1 MWSSLIIGFQMSLVK
16 RGSKFIRPMKDDE
29 QVLSDNERTLLYYRI
44 HPDIAAKHL
53 LGARLNWYQRISVR
67 NTWSSPFSLLVWGR
81 RAGKTYTNAVTAVL
95 YALLYPRRRIM
106 ILGPSKRQG
115 DYMFDEIQMMVS
127 KSEYL
132 RASLKK
138 GIARQPA
145 ESRAV
150 FTNGSRIVSI
160 PIGPSG
166 SKIRGAGAN
175 LVVLDEY
182 AQFDESIVNLVVRPF
197 LAMKVEG
204 QENKLIITSSAYY
217 KWNHLYDLYCDYR
230 KQAAKRPGSVYIS
243 EYDYRDV
250 LIDKRSAIQ
259 PDMSQIEAARKATT
273 VADFEMEYLRKFPD
287 SIENFFPTRLIDD
300 CTPKPPR
307 FIPIEI
313 EKRSSK
319 GSYIMGVD
327 CARVKG
333 GANFCALVG
342 KIFNNEFH
350 VVHVVTMNG
359 RKYQEMIASIRELLF
374 KFPIEAIFM
383 DKGGGGDTLK
393 DYLAE
398 NWIDPATGAKMLPVL
413 DKEDKE
419 TEDKLGLRMLTM
431 VSISAAVHNAL
442 YIGLKAEMEQGRVM
456 FPLNIR
462 RDMDPEI
469 ELLGQNMIALKKELA
484 VIEAKPKGA
493 YLHFSA
499 PNRFNTDRAMALSL
513 AVSGFRGTIRPKL
526 EDRNDYTD
534 LPTGTW
540 VT

>member
-1 MWSSLIIGFQMSLVK
+1 DLYT
-16 RGSKFIRPMKDDE
+16 
-29 QVLSDNERTLLYYRI
+29 LSDNERTLLYYRL

-53 LGARLNWYQRISVR
+53 LGSRLNWYQRISVR
-67 NTWSSPFSLLVWGR
+67 QTWASPFSLLVWGR

-95 YALLYPRRRIM
+95 YALLYPRKRIM

-115 DYMFDEIQMMVS
+115 DYMFDEIQAMVS

-132 RASLKK
+132 QASLKK
-138 GIARQPA
+138 NVARQPA
-145 ESRAV
+145 ESRAE

-230 KQAAKRPGSVYIS
+230 KLIAEGAKNVYIS

-250 LIDKRSAIQ
+250 LLDKNSAIT
-259 PDMSQIEAARKATT
+259 PDLSQIEASRKATT
-273 VADFEMEYLRKFPD
+273 IADFEMEYFRKFPD
-287 SIENFFPTRLIDD
+287 SIENFFPTKLIDE

-307 FIPIEI
+307 YEEIDI
-313 EKRSSK
+313 EKKSDT
-319 GSYIMGVD
+319 GFYIMGVD
-327 CARVKG
+327 CARAKG
-333 GANFCALVG
+333 GSNFCALVG
-342 KIFNNEFH
+342 KVFNGEFH
-350 VVHVVTMNG
+350 VVHLVALNG
-359 RKYQEMIASIRELLF
+359 RPYQEMISRIRDLLF
-374 KFPIEAIFM
+374 RFPIELIYM
-383 DKGGGGDTLK
+383 DRGGGGETLK

-398 NWIDPATGAKMLPVL
+398 DWINPSTMQKMLPLL
-413 DKEDKE
+413 DIDDKE
-419 TEDKLGLRMLTM
+419 TEGKVGLRMLRM
-431 VSISAAVHNAL
+431 VNITAPVHNSL
-442 YIGLKAEMEQGRVM
+442 YINLKAEMENGRVK
-456 FPLNIR
+456 FPINLR

-469 ELLGQNMIALKKELA
+469 ELLGQNVIAMKKELA

-513 AVSGFRGTIRPKL
+513 AVSAFRGETRPELQEK
-526 EDRNDYTD
+526 DDYSD
-534 LPTGTW
+534 LATGMW
-540 VT
+540 VGN

>member
-1 MWSSLIIGFQMSLVK
+1 
-16 RGSKFIRPMKDDE
+16 MKDDE
-29 QVLSDNERTLLYYRI
+29 YVLSENERTLLYYRL

-67 NTWSSPFSLLVWGR
+67 NTWISPFSLLVWGR
-81 RAGKTYTNAVTAVL
+81 RAGKTYTNSVTAVL

-145 ESRAV
+145 ESRAE
-150 FTNGSRIVSI
+150 FTNGSKIVSI
-160 PIGPSG
+160 PIGPG
-166 SKIRGAGAN
+166 GGKIRGAGAN

-182 AQFDESIVNLVVRPF
+182 AQFDESIVTLVVRPF

-230 KQAAKRPGSVYIS
+230 KQAISRPGSVYVS

-250 LIDKRSAIQ
+250 LLDKKSAIQ
-259 PDMSQIEAARKATT
+259 PDMSQIEAAQKAAT

-287 SIENFFPTRLIDD
+287 SIENFFPTRLIDE
-300 CTPKPPR
+300 CTPKAPK
-307 FIPIEI
+307 FIPIEL
-313 EKRSSK
+313 EKKSDK

-327 CARVKG
+327 CARAKG

-342 KIFNNEFH
+342 KMVNNEFH
-350 VVHVVTMNG
+350 VVHIVTMNG

-374 KFPIEAIFM
+374 NFPIESIYM

-398 NWIDPATGAKMLPVL
+398 NWIDPVSGRKMLPVL
-413 DKEDKE
+413 DKDDKE
-419 TEDKLGLRMLTM
+419 TEGKIGLRLITM
-431 VSISAAVHNAL
+431 ISISAAVHNSL
-442 YIGLKAEMEQGRVM
+442 YINLKAEMEHGRVK
-456 FPLNIR
+456 FPINVR

-469 ELLGQNMIALKKELA
+469 ELLGQNIVAMKKELA
-484 VIEAKPKGA
+484 VLEAKPKGA

-513 AVSGFRGTIRPKL
+513 AVSGFRGKIKPELKEQETYDHL
-526 EDRNDYTD
+526 D
-534 LPTGTW
+534 TGFW
-540 VT
+540 VQPRY

>member
-1 MWSSLIIGFQMSLVK
+1 MSLVK
-16 RGSKFIRPMKDDE
+16 RVSKYARPMKDE
-29 QVLSDNERTLLYYRI
+29 EFVLSENERTLLYYRL

-67 NTWSSPFSLLVWGR
+67 NTWASPFSLLVWGR
-81 RAGKTYTNAVTAVL
+81 RAGKTYTNSVTAVL

-132 RASLKK
+132 QSSLKK
-138 GIARQPA
+138 PIARQPA
-145 ESRAV
+145 ESRAE

-166 SKIRGAGAN
+166 GKIRGAGAN

-204 QENKLIITSSAYY
+204 QDNKLIITSSAYY

-230 KQAAKRPGSVYIS
+230 KQIAEGSKKVYIS

-250 LIDKRSAIQ
+250 LLDKNSAIQ

-273 VADFEMEYLRKFPD
+273 VADFGMEYLRKFPD
-287 SIENFFPTRLIDD
+287 NIENFFPTKLIDE
-300 CTPKPPR
+300 CTPTPPR
-307 FIPIEI
+307 YLPVEI
-313 EKRSSK
+313 EKKSTS

-327 CARVKG
+327 CARAKG
-333 GANFCALVG
+333 GSNFCALVG
-342 KIFNNEFH
+342 KMINGEFH
-350 VVHVVTMNG
+350 IVHIVALNG
-359 RKYQEMIASIRELLF
+359 RPYQEMISRIRDLLF
-374 KFPIEAIFM
+374 RFPVELIYM
-383 DKGGGGDTLK
+383 DRGGGGETLK

-398 NWIDPATGAKMLPVL
+398 AWIDPTTAQKMLPVL
-413 DKEDKE
+413 DMDDKE
-419 TEDKLGLRMLTM
+419 TESKMGLRMLRM
-431 VSISAAVHNAL
+431 VNISAAMHNSL
-442 YIGLKAEMEQGRVM
+442 YINLKAEMENGRVK
-456 FPLNIR
+456 FPINVR

-469 ELLGQNMIALKKELA
+469 ELLGQNMIAMKKELA
-484 VIEAKPKGA
+484 VLEAKPKGA
-493 YLHFSA
+493 FLHFSA

-513 AVSGFRGTIRPKL
+513 AVSGFRGETRPEL
-526 EDRNDYTD
+526 QEREDYDNLDV
-534 LPTGTW
+534 GFW
-540 VT
+540 VQT